1 MDRIASIVTGDYRNL
16 KLKVTKKTVE
26 RKRNIENER
35 DQKVILKHHLQ
46 NKTNST
52 LDFQ

>member
-1 MDRIASIVTGDYRNL
+1 MDIIASIVTGDYRNP

-26 RKRNIENER
+26 RKRNIENEKY
-35 DQKVILKHHLQ
+35 QKLTLKLHLQ
-46 NKTNST
+46 NKTNVA